1 MLLSRRSSIKFTEDQ
16 ANFIG
21 HMCYAASKLW
31 NVCNYERYHY
41 KELGLEQY
49 PDWYY
54 QKKVHKNELW
64 YKQLPAQTAQEV
76 CKQLDKAWK
85 SFYALKKSGG
95 IQAPKPPRFKKENI
109 PVAYMQCRWGSF
121 MNKVPEAYACH
132 FPKR

>member
-31 NVCNYERYHY
+31 SVCNYERYHY

-85 SFYALKKSGG
+85 SFYALKNPGAYRHQS
-95 IQAPKPPRFKKENI
+95 RHVLKKKI
-109 PVAYMQCRWGSF
+109 FLSPICRWGSF